1 MQILLDIPTSVWYP
15 LCRRDLKIF
24 EGPTEDAAMQ
34 KDEIEGTIL
43 RIFEVSLEAQLRAVR
58 RLHAG
63 EPEEKPRK
71 RGMSQVDLVEDI
83 LRRAAGPLHITEI
96 IDRVERVH
104 GRRLERESV
113 VSALVKKIQR
123 GERFVRTDKNQFAL
137 KGGKQ

>member
-1 MQILLDIPTSVWYP
+1 
-15 LCRRDLKIF
+15 
-24 EGPTEDAAMQ
+24 MQ